1 MVKKYEYEEFL
12 NLVKNE
18 MSFQKRSLSPIK
30 EEIVD
35 NMFCLLSPYPSSFF
49 IDNAVEIDKK
59 YSMYLWDKNFDQI
72 KNLFP
77 DLEMDLI
84 MDYVKYVRTKFIYD
98 ELERVKSRSLEDECT
113 FFVYADSGESFV
125 FEEPSYSCS
134 KIFLQVNWVEDE
146 ETFYF
151 RILPSAI
158 GFFSCQ
164 VKEEEVFPRKV
175 SSKPLTFR
183 EIRTLSELTQKEF
196 SEKYNIPQRS
206 VENWDAGYRTPPDYL
221 IELLTRVVKEDIT
234 IKRIREEK

>member
-12 NLVKNE
+12 NMVKKE
-18 MSFQKRSLSPIK
+18 MEFQKKALSPIK
-30 EEIVD
+30 DEIVD

-98 ELERVKSRSLEDECT
+98 ELERVKSRSPEDECT

-134 KIFLQVNWVEDE
+134 TSGCKDHRYHVQHQRDQ
-146 ETFYF
+146 F
-151 RILPSAI
+151 RVRDRGIQ
-158 GFFSCQ
+158 G
-164 VKEEEVFPRKV
+164 
-175 SSKPLTFR
+175 SSTGVWL
-183 EIRTLSELTQKEF
+183 
-196 SEKYNIPQRS
+196 
-206 VENWDAGYRTPPDYL
+206 
-221 IELLTRVVKEDIT
+221 
-234 IKRIREEK
+234 